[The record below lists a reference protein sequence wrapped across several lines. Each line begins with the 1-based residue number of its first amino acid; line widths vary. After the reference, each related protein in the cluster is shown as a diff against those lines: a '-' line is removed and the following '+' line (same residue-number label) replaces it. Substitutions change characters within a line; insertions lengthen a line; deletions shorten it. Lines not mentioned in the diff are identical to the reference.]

1 MRATGVGE
9 REGPKRIDVKWKEG
23 RNHYE
28 RINIFNV
35 WEGGGPGSAYTVCAY
50 IVQQTNDQVTR
61 RNVKGN
67 VKGTVTARRCFTDR
81 LVATCYVCMSS

>member
-9 REGPKRIDVKWKEG
+9 REGPKRIDVKWKDG

-35 WEGGGPGSAYTVCAY
+35 WEGGGRVPGLRT
-50 IVQQTNDQVTR
+50 
-61 RNVKGN
+61 
-67 VKGTVTARRCFTDR
+67 
-81 LVATCYVCMSS
+81 LYVRTLFNKQMTK